1 MVKRDCR
8 QLLWIR
14 WLSRICCCRDVLIC
28 RRHRPSVGTEGW
40 LRQRRWQ
47 AAAAAQASTA
57 AAAGGGRVVT
67 FFRNN
72 SCQPRI
78 FIIEEASKKHLG
90 KRTRTKVFANAKSR
104 KSIDIS
110 ILRLPNKALLVEK
123 FLPAVP
129 FPSQRCCGKCEAN
142 AAPVRVYYPSLLVL
156 RRTTECPL
164 SPAFAYLG
172 SRPK

>member
-1 MVKRDCR
+1 
-8 QLLWIR
+8 
-14 WLSRICCCRDVLIC
+14 
-28 RRHRPSVGTEGW
+28 VGTEGW

-57 AAAGGGRVVT
+57 AGGVRVVT

-110 ILRLPNKALLVEK
+110 ILIK
-123 FLPAVP
+123 
-129 FPSQRCCGKCEAN
+129 RC
-142 AAPVRVYYPSLLVL
+142 
-156 RRTTECPL
+156 
-164 SPAFAYLG
+164 
-172 SRPK
+172 